1 MEIDY
6 IRWKWVI
13 FVTNQKY
20 TYNHLLW
27 LDSDTSIHIF
37 SLLIEAIIISSA
49 LNGNLILY
57 FAAFCM

>member
-37 SLLIEAIIISSA
+37 NFLIEAIIISSA

-57 FAAFCM
+57 FAAVCM